1 MDKLRAYV
9 SQTWLSRGAT
19 MVTVTSPTGDEGKAF
34 TAFGLSSSLAQS
46 GYRTLLVDFDL
57 REPTLHTYA
66 GVPNL
71 AGVCELL
78 RAEIDVRAAVQLL
91 PSGLHLLPAGKWS
104 DEARKAATG
113 EKLETLLAKLKE
125 PYDCV
130 VIHGHALLTAAE
142 AVEVARR
149 CEVVLVCAR
158 YRETVAPLLKRAA
171 ERVATMEIPYSG
183 VVYVGA
189 TGQESLC

>member
-1 MDKLRAYV
+1 VA
-9 SQTWLSRGAT
+9 
-19 MVTVTSPTGDEGKAF
+19 
-34 TAFGLSSSLAQS
+34 
-46 GYRTLLVDFDL
+46 
-57 REPTLHTYA
+57 
-66 GVPNL
+66 NL

-78 RAEIDVRAAVQLL
+78 RAETDMRSAVQFL

-113 EKLETLLAKLKE
+113 EKLESVLARLKE

-130 VIHGHALLTAAE
+130 VIHGHALLTVAE
-142 AVEVARR
+142 SVEVARR

-158 YRETVAPLLKRAA
+158 YRETAMPLLRSAS
-171 ERVATMEIPYSG
+171 ERVATMEIPYTG

-189 TGQESLC
+189 TEKEALC